1 MSSWWEK
8 LSGSKRNTLLCHM
21 VFPNLYSSARIS
33 FFISATRQVIR
44 LFIVF
49 VLMNVQTWTPLSY
62 SCCEKDSIQTR
73 LEKWVN
79 ASDQVTQY
87 PLAMHLVSDKGK
99 DYSLPL
105 YIKEWPVEIWF
116 TTVFGFLLYSNTSQ
130 IEEDFKSI
138 KAEEYVL
145 FYPLDLQVRHRQMDH
160 SHPKKWIKGWQLS
173 SNDCGSSRIRQ
184 TVNMTYWTWREQW
197 MLLLL
202 AYPDW
207 TLC

>member
-1 MSSWWEK
+1 MSHGFPQFIFFRTHFIFHLRHSAGNKVVHSLCADECADMDTSFIQLLW
-8 LSGSKRNTLLCHM
+8 KRLNS
-21 VFPNLYSSARIS
+21 N
-33 FFISATRQVIR
+33 
-44 LFIVF
+44 
-49 VLMNVQTWTPLSY
+49 QTG
-62 SCCEKDSIQTR
+62 EG
-73 LEKWVN
+73 VN
-79 ASDQVTQY
+79 ASDQVTLY